1 MGRKKRGMKAV
12 CLTSGG
18 LDSTTC
24 LAIAKKEGRRI
35 YALSFLYG
43 QRHGYE
49 ISAAQRVASFFKA
62 EKHLCLSI
70 ELGKVSRSS
79 LTDLSQTIPITTVS
93 KDINEAGS
101 LSMESSIPNT
111 YVPGRNLIFLSL
123 AVAWAETIG
132 ANEIFIGANSL
143 DYSGYPDCRPAFL
156 ESFEKT
162 AQLATKAGVI
172 NAQNIRI
179 RAPVLYMS
187 KAEIIRTG
195 LSLGVDY
202 SMTSSC
208 YQPDIMGRPCGKC
221 HSCQLRLKG
230 FKEAGLSDP
239 LEYQNI

>member
-1 MGRKKRGMKAV
+1 MKAV

-43 QRHGYE
+43 QRHGHE

-62 EKHLCLSI
+62 EKHLCLTVD
-70 ELGKVSRSS
+70 LGKIGMSS
-79 LTDLSQTIPITTVS
+79 LTDPSQTIPTTPVS
-93 KDINEAGS
+93 RNINEANS
-101 LSMESSIPNT
+101 PSVESSIPNT

-123 AVAWAETIG
+123 AVAWAEAIG
-132 ANEIFIGANSL
+132 AIEVFIGANSL

-162 AQLATKAGVI
+162 AKLATKAGLI
-172 NAQNIRI
+172 DGQNIRI
-179 RAPVLYMS
+179 RAPLLYMS

-208 YQPDIMGRPCGKC
+208 YQPDIKGRPCGRC

-239 LEYQNI
+239 LEYKNI

>member
-1 MGRKKRGMKAV
+1 MKAV

-18 LDSTTC
+18 VDSTTC

-35 YALSFLYG
+35 YALSLLYG
-43 QRHGYE
+43 QRHGHE
-49 ISAAQRVASFFKA
+49 IYAAQRIASFFKA
-62 EKHLCLSI
+62 EKHLCLAVD
-70 ELGKVSRSS
+70 LGKIGGSS
-79 LTDLSQTIPITTVS
+79 LTDLSQVIPTTPVS
-93 KDINEAGS
+93 QASNEENS
-101 LSMESSIPNT
+101 LSEDSYIPNT

-123 AVAWAETIG
+123 AVAWAEAIG
-132 ANEIFIGANSL
+132 AVEIFIGANSL

-162 AQLATKAGVI
+162 ANLATKAGVI
-172 NAQNIRI
+172 NGQDII
-179 RAPVLYMS
+179 VRAPLLYLS

-208 YQPDIMGRPCGKC
+208 YQPDIKGRPCGKC

-230 FKEAGLSDP
+230 FKDAGLCDP
-239 LEYQNI
+239 LEYQNV

>member
-1 MGRKKRGMKAV
+1 MKAV

-43 QRHGYE
+43 QRHSHE
-49 ISAAQRVASFFKA
+49 ISAAQRIASFFKA
-62 EKHLCLSI
+62 EKHLCLTVD
-70 ELGKVSRSS
+70 LGRIGRSS
-79 LTDLSQTIPITTVS
+79 LTDPSQAIPITPVS
-93 KDINEAGS
+93 KTTNVAIS
-101 LSMESSIPNT
+101 PSVESSIPNT
-111 YVPGRNLIFLSL
+111 YVPGRNLIFLSF
-123 AVAWAETIG
+123 AVAWAETIC
-132 ANEIFIGANSL
+132 ALEIFIGANSL

-162 AQLATKAGVI
+162 AKLATKAGLI
-172 NAQNIRI
+172 EGQNIRI
-179 RAPVLYMS
+179 RAPLLYMS

-202 SMTSSC
+202 AMTSSC
-208 YQPDIMGRPCGKC
+208 YQPDIKGRPCGRC